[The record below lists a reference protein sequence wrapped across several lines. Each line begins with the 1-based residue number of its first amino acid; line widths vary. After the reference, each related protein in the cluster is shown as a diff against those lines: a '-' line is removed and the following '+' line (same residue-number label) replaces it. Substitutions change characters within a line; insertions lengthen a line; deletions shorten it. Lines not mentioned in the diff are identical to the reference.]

1 MFLPPEDDS
10 AGARYIHEVEISPL
24 FSSRQ
29 TDMVELKKIL
39 NWGFLFLICIGAI
52 MFFLRIPK
60 PCDEPLTYRLGR
72 IDERFGI
79 TRAEFSRAVKKAAA
93 VWGKPLSRDLFRE
106 DPRGKIEIN
115 LIYDYRQEISDKLKD
130 INQKMDGTNT
140 SIESMKMRYES
151 LKSEREHKLATLETE
166 AHAYNNRL
174 NAYNANVEFW
184 NRQGGAPQQE
194 HIRLMS
200 EKSELDSLRESLK
213 IRQDDMNR
221 LGDEMNTVMKVVN
234 ATVTGHNQNV
244 DNYRDVG
251 SRLAGEF
258 VEGFFKSKEG
268 RQSITIYHF
277 DNEAKLVR
285 VLVHEF
291 GHALGLDH
299 SRNPDSVMY
308 RLNQSDSPELTADD
322 IAALKAGCE
331 EYK

>member
-1 MFLPPEDDS
+1 M
-10 AGARYIHEVEISPL
+10 
-24 FSSRQ
+24 
-29 TDMVELKKIL
+29 DMIEPKKIL
-39 NWGFLFLICIGAI
+39 NWGFLLLIGVGIV
-52 MFFLRIPK
+52 MFFPRLPK
-60 PCDEPLTYRLGR
+60 PCDDPLTYRLGR
-72 IDERFGI
+72 IDEKFDI
-79 TRAEFSRAVKKAAA
+79 TRAEFSRALKKAAA

-115 LIYDYRQEISDKLKD
+115 LIYDYRQETSDKLKD

-140 SIESMKMRYES
+140 SIESMKIRYEN
-151 LKSEREHKLATLETE
+151 LKSEREHKIATLENE

-174 NAYNANVEFW
+174 NAYNANVESW

-200 EKSELDSLRESLK
+200 EKNELDSLRESLK
-213 IRQDDMNR
+213 IRQDDINR
-221 LGDEMNTVMKVVN
+221 LGDAMNTVMKVVN
-234 ATVTGHNQNV
+234 ATVTGHNENV
-244 DNYRDVG
+244 DHYRDVG

-308 RLNQSDSPELTADD
+308 RLNQSDSSELTTED
-322 IAALKAGCE
+322 IAVLKARCE
-331 EYK
+331 KYK